1 MDDVPGVEILAL
13 CGVILEFPNTG
24 KRISVTKRFQPDKST
39 IWEEEKNP
47 AVLCAALSTTDPKAH
62 EFLNDLLRRCL
73 SYKHLAVMLRK
84 GKNEPAIRSAATI
97 PGRFKRTSKSLAG
110 LMNVPWA
117 PTLSYQDSLLE
128 TSHPHTGCK
137 PDPTKMPQE
146 QAEMNY
152 MRFAVLDSFTGDSD
166 ERYIVED
173 LLVLWRAVYNVSA
186 LLQLCHKI
194 VKPYVADGELEVE
207 VNVERPE
214 RPFIPNL
221 ESGFAAYK
229 ALWGSFPK
237 LQEEHEPAI
246 FPTIWSVAVAE
257 RPSA

>member
-1 MDDVPGVEILAL
+1 
-13 CGVILEFPNTG
+13 
-24 KRISVTKRFQPDKST
+24 
-39 IWEEEKNP
+39 
-47 AVLCAALSTTDPKAH
+47 
-62 EFLNDLLRRCL
+62 
-73 SYKHLAVMLRK
+73 
-84 GKNEPAIRSAATI
+84 
-97 PGRFKRTSKSLAG
+97 
-110 LMNVPWA
+110 
-117 PTLSYQDSLLE
+117 
-128 TSHPHTGCK
+128 
-137 PDPTKMPQE
+137 MPQE

-152 MRFAVLDSFTGDSD
+152 MQFAVLDSFTGDSD

-173 LLVLWRAVYNVSA
+173 LLVLWRAVYNASA

-257 RPSA
+257 RPS